1 MLRNTYCTPLPH
13 FVRVLRDSLLLPVC
27 TPREP
32 GSCILQR
39 ATDALHEHVAYSIS
53 SLGMHAAPF
62 ERLMLEGTVPLQGE
76 LLQQALRPAERAYL
90 QQRTPPSLAQHE
102 VALGLR
108 KQEATA
114 LGPAR
119 PGRPAITLN
128 GRPLPCWIAPYGSSA
143 ANSSDA
149 CKPGRSSPKS
159 AALGTMAA
167 KKAAKK
173 AAAEQAE
180 AKQKTK
186 KTKAR
191 ARVAF

>member
-1 MLRNTYCTPLPH
+1 MAPPQRPSTLPEV
-13 FVRVLRDSLLLPVC
+13 FVGGLHLLESFFRFGRVLVVLFPVW
-27 TPREP
+27 
-32 GSCILQR
+32 
-39 ATDALHEHVAYSIS
+39 
-53 SLGMHAAPF
+53 M
-62 ERLMLEGTVPLQGE
+62 PLQGE

-114 LGPAR
+114 LGPAAR

>member
-1 MLRNTYCTPLPH
+1 MVLNTYCTALPD
-13 FVRVLRDSLLLPVC
+13 FVRVDTDPPASGAFLLLVFA
-27 TPREP
+27 PRSP
-32 GSCILQR
+32 IDASCNVQQLAR
-39 ATDALHEHVAYSIS
+39 ARGL

-108 KQEATA
+108 KQEATT

-119 PGRPAITLN
+119 PGRPAT
-128 GRPLPCWIAPYGSSA
+128 
-143 ANSSDA
+143 
-149 CKPGRSSPKS
+149 KS
-159 AALGTMAA
+159 AALGMAA